1 MNSRNVVW
9 NMIGSLVY
17 SIATIVLATLVKRI
31 AGIEAGDDFT
41 IAFKVGQTLL
51 TVGYF
56 EVRLFQVTDEKEE
69 YKFQDYFSFRLIT
82 CALMLIMCMIYL
94 AATGRSGE
102 MLLLIFSLCL
112 FKMGDALAD
121 VFEGDYQKHER
132 LDLSGKSLT
141 LRTAIS
147 VLVFVIVLIFTKNT
161 AISSLAMAATAF
173 LVIGVFNPPM
183 RKAYGGTWSF
193 AFRKKKVKALFFDCV
208 FLAIGAFLCSYILN
222 CVVFAVDAY
231 ASDSNYVFGAL
242 FMPTSVI
249 NLFSGMIFKP
259 VLTTLTSRYERH
271 QYGGFLKLL
280 GLLMCAVAG
289 LTVICLVGAW
299 LIGVPVLSAIY
310 AVDLSPYMEELLIL
324 IIGGGLNAASILVYY
339 GLVVMRRQ
347 RKIFGCYVVTFVLTF
362 AVPYVLVNRMR
373 LLGAALAFLVVMLVQ
388 TIVFLTLLLWEC
400 RKEMKK
406 YENS

>member
-31 AGIEAGDDFT
+31 AGIDAGDDFT

-56 EVRLFQVTDEKEE
+56 EVRLFQVTDEREE

-82 CALMLIMCMIYL
+82 CALMLVLCFAYL
-94 AATGRSGE
+94 LVTGRSGE
-102 MLLLIFSLCL
+102 MFLLFLSLCL

-141 LRTAIS
+141 LRTLAS
-147 VLVFVIVLIFTKNT
+147 VLVFVLVLVATGNT
-161 AISSLAMAATAF
+161 ALASLSMAICAF
-173 LVIGVFNPPM
+173 VVIALFNPPL
-183 RKAYGGTWSF
+183 RKIYGGTPGF
-193 AFRKKKVKALFFDCV
+193 AFKKEKVRALFFDCV

-222 CVVFAVDAY
+222 SVVFAVDAY
-231 ASDSNYVFGAL
+231 ASDFNYIFGAL
-242 FMPTSVI
+242 YMPTSVI

-259 VLTTLTSRYERH
+259 VLTTLTARYERH
-271 QYGGFLKLL
+271 EYRGFLKLL
-280 GLLMCAVAG
+280 GLLTCAVAV
-289 LTVICLVGAW
+289 LTVICLAGAW
-299 LIGVPVLSAIY
+299 LIGIPVLSAIY
-310 AVDLSPYMEELLIL
+310 AVDLNPYMAELLLL

-347 RKIFGCYVVTFVLTF
+347 KKIFGCYVVTFVLTF
-362 AVPYVLVNRMR
+362 MLPFVLVKANGIT
-373 LLGAALAFLVVMLVQ
+373 GAAVGFVLVMLIQ
-388 TIVFLTLLLWEC
+388 TLVFLTMLLWEC